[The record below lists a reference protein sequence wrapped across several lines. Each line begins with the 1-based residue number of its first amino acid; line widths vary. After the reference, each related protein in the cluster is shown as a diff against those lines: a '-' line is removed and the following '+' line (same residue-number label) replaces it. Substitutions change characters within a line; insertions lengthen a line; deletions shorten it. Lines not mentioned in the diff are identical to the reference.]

1 MTPII
6 NGRIV
11 RADVIGEHNR
21 KGGCSL
27 ENNYIG
33 DNLRYLRKKKN
44 VTQTEVAKALGIP
57 VTTYNAYETGQN
69 VPRDEVKR
77 KIADYFDRS
86 VQFIFFKRITH

>member
-1 MTPII
+1 M
-6 NGRIV
+6 
-11 RADVIGEHNR
+11 
-21 KGGCSL
+21 